1 MYIPKHYMIQSEDII
16 YEIIDQHGFGTLFS
30 QHNGEPCATHL
41 PLNLNKE
48 ERVVIKGI
56 KFKLKKSDCFVESLF
71 FVFKTS
77 LKPHI

>member
-48 ERVVIKGI
+48 E
-56 KFKLKKSDCFVESLF
+56 
-71 FVFKTS
+71 
-77 LKPHI
+77 